1 MTMAYLNGELMPLT
15 EARIS
20 PMDRGFLFGDGVYEV
35 IPSYDGKPVAM
46 QYHLERL
53 HHSLECIQ
61 LSCGHSDE
69 SLIEMVHTLIGTN
82 GSGNLGIYLHI
93 SRGPEEKRQHA
104 FSEPSSPTIFAY
116 TFPINQPS
124 DGTAETAQQFTVVTQ
139 LDQRW
144 GRCHIKSTALLGNVL
159 HMMEAVGQGA
169 QEVLLFND
177 RDELT
182 EAAACNVFVVQ
193 AGKILTPPLDH
204 EKLPGVTRRQCLEL
218 LADHTDWAVEVR
230 PVLREEVM
238 QADEI
243 WLSSS
248 TKELAPVVSVDGNV
262 IADGKPGPFWSAAQ
276 KLFHRHRYDSP

>member
-1 MTMAYLNGELMPLT
+1 MTMAYLNGALTPLS

-35 IPSYDGKPVAM
+35 IPCYGGRMVALA
-46 QYHLERL
+46 YHLERL
-53 HHSLECIQ
+53 QQSLDGIA
-61 LSCGHSDE
+61 LSVPYTDE
-69 SLIEMVHTLIGTN
+69 DLIGLLEELVQQN
-82 GSGNLGIYLHI
+82 GGGDMGIYLQI
-93 SRGPEEKRQHA
+93 TRGVVAQRQHA
-104 FSEPSSPTIFAY
+104 FSQNCEPTIFAY
-116 TFPINQPS
+116 TFPITPPS
-124 DGTAETAQQFTVVTQ
+124 DGSAATAVCYRAVTRQ
-139 LDQRW
+139 DQRW

-248 TKELAPVVSVDGNV
+248 TKELAPVVSVDGNAV
-262 IADGKPGPFWSAAQ
+262 ADGKPGPFWSAAQ
-276 KLFHRHRYDSP
+276 KLFHRYRFDSP